1 VTQVCSVFSQL
12 LQLVSRGEFARAVK
26 KHSAERNA
34 KGFTCWGQFVA
45 MLFCQVAQLK
55 SLREVC
61 MGLASCEAPLKH
73 LGISEAPN
81 KSTLAYANE
90 HRPWELYQ
98 TIFGQLLEKCQAE
111 VAVRGCRKKF
121 RFKNKLMSLDGS
133 IIDLSAS
140 MFDWAK
146 YKRTKGAIKLH
157 LLLDHNGYLPTF
169 AVVTEGKH
177 SEVAVAR
184 GLRLEPG
191 TILVIDRGYNDYE
204 WFAEMTAEGVFFV
217 TRMKANTVYAVEA
230 ECEVPTKGNVLR
242 DQIISLPALRK
253 AGAEPVLFRRIEYWN
268 EQKREILVFF
278 TNLLHLAAS
287 TIAAIYKD
295 RWQVELFFKALKQ
308 TLKVKTFLGTS
319 ANAVKTQI
327 WTALIAM
334 LILKYLQ
341 MKSSFGWSL
350 SNLAALLR
358 QQLFIFR
365 DLWAWLNAPLE
376 GPPAARTLGEQL
388 PMPVVW

>member
-1 VTQVCSVFSQL
+1 MTQVCSVFSQL
-12 LQLVSRGEFARAVK
+12 LQLFSRGEFARAVK
-26 KHSAERNA
+26 EHKAERNA

-45 MLFCQVAQLK
+45 MFFCQAAQLK

-73 LGISEAPN
+73 LGISETPK

-90 HRPWELYQ
+90 NRPWELYQ
-98 TIFGQLLEKCQAE
+98 TVFNQLLEKCQGE
-111 VAVRGCRKKF
+111 VAARGDRKKF
-121 RFKNKLMSLDGS
+121 RFKNKLVSLDGS
-133 IIDLSAS
+133 IIDLSAK

-146 YKRTKGAIKLH
+146 YRRTKGAIKLH
-157 LLLDHNGYLPTF
+157 LLLDHNGYLPSF

-204 WFAEMTAEGVFFV
+204 WFAEMTGDGVFFV
-217 TRMKANTVYAVEA
+217 TRMKANTVYTVEE
-230 ECEVPTKGNVLR
+230 ECEVPENGNVLR

-253 AGAEPVLFRRIEYWN
+253 AGEEPVLFRRIEYWN
-268 EQKREILVFF
+268 KDKQEILVFF
-278 TNLLHLAAS
+278 SNLLHLAAS
-287 TIAAIYKD
+287 TIAAIYKE

-341 MKSSFGWSL
+341 MKSTFGWSL

-365 DLWAWLNAPLE
+365 DLWAWLNHPLE
-376 GPPAARTLGEQL
+376 GPPAARQLGEQL
-388 PMPVVW
+388 PMPVMW

>member
-1 VTQVCSVFSQL
+1 VFSQL
-12 LQLVSRGEFARAVK
+12 LQLFSRGEFARSVK
-26 KHSAERNA
+26 KHSAERHA

-61 MGLASCEAPLKH
+61 LGLASCEAPLKH
-73 LGISEAPN
+73 LGLSETPK

-90 HRPWELYQ
+90 KRPWELYQ
-98 TIFGQLLEKCQAE
+98 TVFGQLLEKCYAE
-111 VAVRGCRKKF
+111 VSARGGRRKF
-121 RFKNKLMSLDGS
+121 RFKNKLVSLDGS

-157 LLLDHNGYLPTF
+157 LLLDHNGYLPSF

-184 GLRLEPG
+184 SLRLEPG

-204 WFAEMTAEGVFFV
+204 WFAEMSREGVFFV
-217 TRMKANTVYAVEA
+217 TRMKSHTVYQVEE
-230 ECEVPTKGNVLR
+230 ECEIPTEGNVLR

-253 AGAEPVLFRRIEYWN
+253 AGEEAVLFRRVEYWN
-268 EQKREILVFF
+268 EEKREILVFF
-278 TNLLHLAAS
+278 TNLLHLAAA
-287 TIAAIYKD
+287 TIAAIYKE

-341 MKSSFGWSL
+341 MKSTFGWSL

-365 DLWAWLNAPLE
+365 DLWAWLNAPWE
-376 GPPAARTLGEQL
+376 GPPAAHALGEQL
-388 PMPVVW
+388 SMAVVW